1 MRIQT
6 TKDSLCCCVFLSKL
20 KGRSILDNVTNELMT
35 TSERHT
41 LAALPPAMGNHY
53 IHAATSENTR
63 TAYQNDI
70 NHFVNSGGLLPSTPD
85 AIIRYLQAFAEKLN
99 PRTLVRRL
107 TAIKH
112 WHVYQG
118 FSDPTAYPLVRKT
131 LTGIMHVHGKPKRKA
146 LALTSEQL
154 ITMAQYL
161 SQQNTLTSTRNNALL
176 QIGFFG
182 AFRVSELTQIKVEHI
197 TFVPEGIEI
206 LIPRS
211 KTDQNGEGQ
220 HCAIPYGDPLLCPAS
235 AIKAW
240 CERANIQSSFIFREV
255 DRHQNI
261 GQTPLSSKS
270 VGMILKAVAKSA
282 GLPKAE
288 EYSSHSLRRGF
299 ATTASRK
306 GAPFV
311 AIMRHGRWRHEG
323 TVLGYIEEGQRF
335 ETNAAQMIFQ
345 RDTEKTEL

>member
-1 MRIQT
+1 MP
-6 TKDSLCCCVFLSKL
+6 SKPL
-20 KGRSILDNVTNELMT
+20 TEA
-35 TSERHT
+35 T
-41 LAALPPAMGNHY
+41 LPSGASNPY

-63 TAYQNDI
+63 KAYQNDI
-70 NHFVNSGGLLPSTPD
+70 HHFISSGGLLPSSPD
-85 AIIRYLQAFAEKLN
+85 AIIRYLQAFADKLN

-118 FSDPTAYPLVRKT
+118 FADPTVYPHVRKT
-131 LTGIMHVHGKPKRKA
+131 LTGIMHVHGKPKQKA
-146 LALTSEQL
+146 PALTSEQL
-154 ITMAQYL
+154 ITMAQYMT
-161 SQQNTLTSTRNNALL
+161 QQNTLASLRNNALL
-176 QIGFFG
+176 QTGFFG
-182 AFRVSELTQIKVEHI
+182 AFRVSELTQIKVEDI
-197 TFVPEGIEI
+197 TFVPEGMEI

-235 AIKAW
+235 AIKVW
-240 CERANIQSSFIFREV
+240 CERANIQSGFIFREV

-270 VGMILKAVAKSA
+270 VGMILKTVAAVV

-288 EYSSHSLRRGF
+288 EFSSHSLRRGF

-311 AIMRHGRWRHEG
+311 AILRHGRWRHEG